1 MRRHSL
7 VIRILSLEQ
16 FKKKCG
22 PSPCPLPAR
31 EERAPEGRVRGIAKC
46 GGCSFIG
53 AAIVVLLCLL
63 GCSPKSQPQLI
74 VGMELA
80 YPPFEMIDTQ
90 GRPAGVSVDLAEAL
104 GKSLGKEVQI
114 VNIPFDGL
122 IPALQTLKINVII
135 SSMTATPERAK
146 SIAFS
151 DPYLTTGLCLLVGKN
166 SPIQSIDDADQ
177 PGRTI
182 VVKRGTTGHIYAT
195 DHIKKAQLL
204 VVDKEDAC
212 VLEVVQGKADAFI
225 YDQISTYENWR
236 RNQETTRPILKP
248 FKQESWAIGLRQG
261 DSELLA
267 GVNHFLKDYKAGG
280 GFEKLGDR
288 YLKDQK
294 EAFRKLGYPF
304 YF

>member
-1 MRRHSL
+1 MTNDKARMTRKFPNDPMTNDRTTVTWSFGLRHSL
-7 VIRILSLEQ
+7 VIGISSLVILFCALT
-16 FKKKCG
+16 
-22 PSPCPLPAR
+22 
-31 EERAPEGRVRGIAKC
+31 
-46 GGCSFIG
+46 
-53 AAIVVLLCLL
+53 
-63 GCSPKSQPQLI
+63 GCSPESHPQLI

-80 YPPFEMIDTQ
+80 YPPFEIIDTQ

-104 GKSLGKEVQI
+104 GKFLGREVRI
-114 VNIPFDGL
+114 VNIPFAGL
-122 IPALQTLKINVII
+122 IPSLQTHKIDLII

-166 SPIQSIDDADQ
+166 SPIQSIGDADQ
-177 PGRTI
+177 VGRTV
-182 VVKRGTTGHIYAT
+182 VVKRGTTGHIYAA

-204 VVDKEDAC
+204 VVDNEDAC

-248 FKQESWAIGLRQG
+248 FQTESWAAGLRQG
-261 DSELLA
+261 DTELLA
-267 GVNHFLKDYKAGG
+267 NVNNFLKDYKERG
-280 GFEKLGDR
+280 GFDQLGDR

-294 EAFRKLGYPF
+294 EAFRKLGYSF